1 MDYFLDIFVPSKA
14 FRIDSEWVNEWSESS
29 LTKEI

>member
-14 FRIDSEWVNEWSESS
+14 FRTDSEWMNEWM
-29 LTKEI
+29 KWIFIN